1 MAKLPDET
9 LNTAFNLQR
18 QFLEHIDSATALEA
32 AIFQQFGET
41 EETIYELEQL
51 QNIRERATSSYTR
64 LQVLL
69 LRIAEAQPVAI
80 PATMDLLARSIEQ
93 GQATSAAANASLNEI
108 KQNRE
113 LL

>member
-1 MAKLPDET
+1 MAKLTNET
-9 LNTAFNLQR
+9 FNISFNLLR
-18 QFLEHIDSATALEA
+18 QFLKHIDSATAVEA
-32 AIFQQFGET
+32 AIFEQFGET

-64 LQVLL
+64 LHVLL
-69 LRIAEAQPVAI
+69 LRIAEAQPVAA
-80 PATMDLLARSIEQ
+80 PATIDLLTRSIEQ
-93 GQATSAAANASLNEI
+93 AQATNAAADASLHEI